1 MTELVRKEDGSM
13 EVVVKVLG
21 EPDRFGR
28 VWNPEAM
35 AKAVEKFNARVEQ
48 GRAHGELGQPARY
61 VGQSQDQFM
70 ARCQTVEMENTCCQI
85 TDVKIEDNR
94 VVACMKP
101 AGRWKGTLEQLLEDD
116 VPVTLGIRALCDIK
130 ADGEVKVKELVTF
143 DVISPT

>member
-1 MTELVRKEDGSM
+1 MTELVRKEDGSL

-21 EPDRFGR
+21 QPDQLGR

-35 AKAVEKFNARVEQ
+35 AKAVEKFNARVKQ

-61 VGQSQDQFM
+61 AGQSHEQYKE
-70 ARCQTVEMENTCCQI
+70 RCQTVEMGNTCCQI
-85 TDVKIEDNR
+85 TDVKMEDNR
-94 VVACMKP
+94 LLACMKP
-101 AGRWKGTLEQLLEDD
+101 AGRWKGSLEQLLEDD

-130 ADGEVKVKELVTF
+130 ADGEVKVKDIVTF